1 MLEGIDDLENIPP
14 YALPEPK
21 RLNVGGLLTRV
32 SAFYAEFTLL
42 LNRPKFSY
50 GAYD

>member
-21 RLNVGGLLTRV
+21 RLNVGGLLKKV
-32 SAFYAEFTLL
+32 STFYAGFTIL
-42 LNRPKFSY
+42 LNRPEFSY

>member
-32 SAFYAEFTLL
+32 STFYAGFTPL
-42 LNRPKFSY
+42 LNRLKFSY

>member
-21 RLNVGGLLTRV
+21 RLNVEGLHIRV
-32 SAFYAEFTLL
+32 STFYAGFTPL

>member
-14 YALPEPK
+14 YVLPEPK
-21 RLNVGGLLTRV
+21 ILNVGGLLKKV
-32 SAFYAEFTLL
+32 SSFYAGFTPL